1 MYDDDSIDTA
11 LYTLWELAMAIASIK
26 HIRKMGNNGHE
37 VDKIN
42 KDDLVTNNKDDLE
55 EDINSLANSEESDN
69 EDSIFIFTELLQHD
83 IDMQS
88 ASVHSLVTSVQ
99 GNNDSEIKGSDTTH
113 CKDFTQEN
121 FESVSLT
128 HQHEHS
134 SLNSQYEKE
143 TKTKTK
149 VLHPQKVQEEETI
162 IPEER
167 IIRTEENHKST
178 LDDPQ
183 WFSSMVAHIVFVPD
197 IPIEY
202 SELPASMASHML
214 IKNEE
219 CFEQEVPN
227 KSLISHQVSTI
238 EQTDIGNQDNLMQYH
253 KELCKQ
259 DFLDRKVDKN
269 IISYEQP
276 MMTRNKEDTRTNII
290 LSKEDIIK
298 HEDIIPAT
306 PHRQVA
312 LISNPELQ
320 KEMSNDPERNN
331 FFNSHGSIQNH
342 SYVDN
347 NYNNFD
353 DTSCSSPGANLDT
366 EIVEDDMNN
375 CGLLVENKW
384 GKYVDNSK
392 NYISNKKDDID
403 IQNDANSF
411 DNVKNEMV
419 KLKTIEEQTQNDER
433 GNDYN
438 DESGLQKKRITNNM
452 VTTEEKMTHTVKG
465 VEFNSCIVLHQYS
478 ENEHGKYDEHVEQ
491 TVKEDHRS
499 EYKNYENKVNSD
511 KRIDKNTELMIKSE
525 KNIAPKSREKSVRKS
540 KNKLTFNANPQKQSY
555 KIRFKVKLGEDP
567 SKPSALKYL
576 LDFLQN

>member
-1 MYDDDSIDTA
+1 MI
-11 LYTLWELAMAIASIK
+11 
-26 HIRKMGNNGHE
+26 
-37 VDKIN
+37 
-42 KDDLVTNNKDDLE
+42 
-55 EDINSLANSEESDN
+55 
-69 EDSIFIFTELLQHD
+69 Q
-83 IDMQS
+83 
-88 ASVHSLVTSVQ
+88 
-99 GNNDSEIKGSDTTH
+99 
-113 CKDFTQEN
+113 
-121 FESVSLT
+121 
-128 HQHEHS
+128 
-134 SLNSQYEKE
+134 
-143 TKTKTK
+143 
-149 VLHPQKVQEEETI
+149 
-162 IPEER
+162 
-167 IIRTEENHKST
+167 
-178 LDDPQ
+178 
-183 WFSSMVAHIVFVPD
+183 
-197 IPIEY
+197 
-202 SELPASMASHML
+202 
-214 IKNEE
+214 
-219 CFEQEVPN
+219 
-227 KSLISHQVSTI
+227 
-238 EQTDIGNQDNLMQYH
+238 
-253 KELCKQ
+253 
-259 DFLDRKVDKN
+259 
-269 IISYEQP
+269 
-276 MMTRNKEDTRTNII
+276 
-290 LSKEDIIK
+290 
-298 HEDIIPAT
+298 
-306 PHRQVA
+306 
-312 LISNPELQ
+312 
-320 KEMSNDPERNN
+320 RNN

-347 NYNNFD
+347 NYYNFD

-478 ENEHGKYDEHVEQ
+478 KNEHGKDEEHI
-491 TVKEDHRS
+491 TVTEDHRS

-525 KNIAPKSREKSVRKS
+525 KNIAPKSREKSVRIS
-540 KNKLTFNANPQKQSY
+540 TNKLTFNANPQKQSY